1 MKYHFSKKSNLP
13 FQESIEKIT
22 AALQKEGF
30 GILTT
35 IDVRETFKKKLNV
48 DFRNYKILGA
58 CNPDFALK
66 ALTIEPHLGV
76 MLPCNIA
83 VQEENNGDVIISA
96 INPMETMATSI
107 QNKGLEKIAEEVGE
121 RLSRA
126 VESCLY
132 KQQTNYLTI

>member
-1 MKYHFSKKSNLP
+1 MTYHFSKKSKVP
-13 FQESIEKIT
+13 FQESIDKIT

-35 IDVRETFKKKLNV
+35 IDVRETFKKKLNI

-58 CNPDFALK
+58 CNPDFAFK
-66 ALTIEPHLGV
+66 ALSIEPTLGV

-83 VQEENNGDVIISA
+83 VQEEDNGDVIISA
-96 INPMETMATSI
+96 INPMETMAASI
-107 QNKGLEKIAEEVGE
+107 KNKALEKVAEQVGE

-126 VESCLY
+126 VESC
-132 KQQTNYLTI
+132 

>member
-66 ALTIEPHLGV
+66 ALTIEPRLGV

-107 QNKGLEKIAEEVGE
+107 QNKELEKIAEEVGE
-121 RLSRA
+121 RLNRA
-126 VESCLY
+126 VESC
-132 KQQTNYLTI
+132 

>member
-1 MKYHFSKKSNLP
+1 MKYHFSKKSTVP
-13 FQESIEKIT
+13 FQESIDKIT

-35 IDVRETFKKKLNV
+35 IDVKETLKKKLNV

-58 CNPDFALK
+58 CNPDFAYK
-66 ALTIEPHLGV
+66 ALTIEPTLGV

-83 VQEENNGDVIISA
+83 VQEYEDGEVVVSA
-96 INPMETMATSI
+96 INPLETMATSI
-107 QNKGLEKIAEEVGE
+107 KNKDLEKIAEEVGE

-126 VESCLY
+126 VESC
-132 KQQTNYLTI
+132 

>member
-1 MKYHFSKKSNLP
+1 MTYHFSKKSIAS
-13 FQESIEKIT
+13 FQESLDKIT

-35 IDVRETFKKKLNV
+35 IDVKDTFKKKLNV

-58 CNPDFALK
+58 CNPDFAYK
-66 ALTIEPHLGV
+66 ALNIEPHLGV

-83 VQEENNGDVIISA
+83 VQEEANGEVIISA
-96 INPMETMATSI
+96 INPMETMAASI
-107 QNKGLEKIAEEVGE
+107 QNKELEKVAEQVGE

-126 VESCLY
+126 VEAC
-132 KQQTNYLTI
+132 

>member
-1 MKYHFSKKSNLP
+1 MKYHFSKKSNVP
-13 FQESIEKIT
+13 FQESVEKIT
-22 AALQKEGF
+22 GALQKEGF

-83 VQEENNGDVIISA
+83 VQEEDNGDVIISA

-107 QNKGLEKIAEEVGE
+107 RNKELEGVAEEVSE

-126 VESCLY
+126 VEAC
-132 KQQTNYLTI
+132 

>member
-35 IDVRETFKKKLNV
+35 IDVREIFKKKLNV

-83 VQEENNGDVIISA
+83 VQEENDGDVIISA

-107 QNKGLEKIAEEVGE
+107 QNKELEKIAEEVSE

-126 VESCLY
+126 VESC
-132 KQQTNYLTI
+132 

>member
-1 MKYHFSKKSNLP
+1 MKYHFSKKSNLS

-126 VESCLY
+126 VESC
-132 KQQTNYLTI
+132 

>member
-1 MKYHFSKKSNLP
+1 MTYHISKKSKAP
-13 FQESIEKIT
+13 FQESIDKIT

-35 IDVRETFKKKLNV
+35 IDVKETFKKKLNV

-58 CNPDFALK
+58 CNPDFAYQ
-66 ALTIEPHLGV
+66 ALTIEPTLGV

-83 VQEENNGDVIISA
+83 VQEEANGDVIISA
-96 INPMETMATSI
+96 INPMETMANSI
-107 QNKGLEKIAEEVGE
+107 KNKELEKVAEQVGE

-126 VESCLY
+126 VDAC
-132 KQQTNYLTI
+132 